1 MPTDSSSSCP
11 SCGKFSPEVAT
22 LGLCSTCLLE
32 AGKRPASGETNHSE
46 IGSYT
51 LHGRLGEGGFGTVY
65 LAEQSEPFEREVALK
80 ILKAGAASTEVA
92 RRFEAER
99 QTLAR
104 LDHPNIA
111 SFFDSGETPDGR
123 PYFVMELVEGSSVT
137 EYCDQ
142 KKLSLNARLTLF
154 LDICSALQHAHQKGV
169 IHRDLKPQN
178 ILVTE
183 IDGRPVP
190 KVIDFGVAKILEPIT
205 AGAPGTTLVSSIL
218 GTPAYMSPEQAAGR
232 QEDVDTRTDVYALG
246 VLLYELLSGQL
257 PFDSERLLSATHA
270 ELETILR
277 DEEPSPPSTRA
288 AETAALRGSTS
299 TRIGSKIRG
308 DLDWIVARAMSK
320 TVERRYAGANAFAED
335 IRRHLAGETV
345 DAGPPDLRYRAGKFV
360 RKHRAPMISALLI
373 LAAIIAGA
381 TISILQA
388 IRATHA
394 ESLAKDEAARAN
406 AATQFL
412 LEDILGQADP
422 QNNTNR
428 ELTLKDAIDRGAD
441 LIDTRFKER
450 PKVASF
456 LHNTL
461 SSAYLNLGE
470 SESAIRESKRAV
482 ELTRP
487 TKDTDIKSYFQ
498 ALFGLAAIYLVEG
511 DLPQAR
517 TLFENEIAPFTSS
530 PVASMR
536 SDALQIQGKLLLEEK
551 RFAPAETALR
561 AALDAALLDS
571 SRASIL
577 GILGYTLNSTGR
589 HKEAIELGEEA
600 LALIRKNNTPDS
612 ITLIRAEQSLART
625 FGNAGLYDE
634 AIKRHEDITRRAIA
648 TLGPDHPDVEGLKV
662 SHAYVL
668 DDAGEFPQAEALLRE
683 VLEPAEASGTYSSQQ
698 LIALDNLAFLLSAR
712 GDYEAATAYNF
723 TSIREKKKRFGE
735 NAVQV
740 LATEFNHAIDLRRAG
755 DLENAERELR
765 RIYDTYAKTTSR
777 SSQQS
782 LHTAKNVA
790 ITLDMQDRQPE
801 IVDFLIPALTGLGT
815 LSGKAATSFSECES
829 YLFAA
834 LRATGDTARL
844 REYYFD
850 RLWQDPSDP
859 SPWFAADTSPTA
871 TAVGFAALGKSRGRI
886 PREALSRLES
896 PIVPPGA
903 EWRYY
908 DSPDAPPENW
918 NSPTFD
924 ASTWKSG
931 PSELGYGD
939 GDEATVI
946 SFGDDPSNKP
956 ITSYYLN
963 RFQAVGNQ
971 PLTLLLSCDDG
982 AVAYLDGEEI
992 ARIHLPEIEIT
1003 PTTGATVSVGQ
1014 ALESDFAVIPIPQ
1027 ELLTL
1032 GSHTLSIEIHQD
1044 RPSSSDVTCLPVL
1057 VPSPPIPQ
1065 ETYVGKLPPQLAAL
1079 LEIHRLIALG
1089 KNQLAHQ
1096 NLKKLIADYPDH
1108 NPIIIFDELLGKDTD

>member
-1 MPTDSSSSCP
+1 M
-11 SCGKFSPEVAT
+11 
-22 LGLCSTCLLE
+22 
-32 AGKRPASGETNHSE
+32 
-46 IGSYT
+46 
-51 LHGRLGEGGFGTVY
+51 LGEGGFGTVY
-65 LAEQSEPFEREVALK
+65 LAEQSTPFEREVALK
-80 ILKAGAASTEVA
+80 ILKTGAASTEVA

-111 SFFDSGETPDGR
+111 SFFDSGETSDGR
-123 PYFVMELVEGSSVT
+123 PYFVMELVEGASVT

-142 KKLSLNARLTLF
+142 KKLSLPGRLTLF

-190 KVIDFGVAKILEPIT
+190 KVIDFGVAKILEPVT

-218 GTPAYMSPEQAAGR
+218 GTPAYMSPEQAGGR

-257 PFDSERLLSATHA
+257 PFDPERLLKATHA

-277 DEEPSPPSTRA
+277 DEEPLPPSTRA

-299 TRIGSKIRG
+299 TRIGSRIRG

-320 TVERRYAGANAFAED
+320 TIDRRYSGASALAED

-360 RKHRAPMISALLI
+360 RKHRAPLASALLI
-373 LAAIIAGA
+373 LAAILVGA

-388 IRATHA
+388 IRATRA
-394 ESLAKDEAARAN
+394 ESNAKDEAARAT
-406 AATQFL
+406 AAVEFL

-422 QNNTNR
+422 KNNTDR
-428 ELTLKDAIDRGAD
+428 DLTLKDAIDRGAN
-441 LIDTRFKER
+441 LIDTRFEQR
-450 PKVASF
+450 PRIASF

-470 SESAIRESKRAV
+470 SESAIRESERAV

-487 TKDTDIKSYFQ
+487 TKDTDSKSYFQ
-498 ALFGLAAIYLVEG
+498 ALFGLGAIYLMDG
-511 DLPQAR
+511 DLTQAR
-517 TLFENEIAPFTSS
+517 TLFENEIAPFTTS
-530 PVASMR
+530 PVDSMR
-536 SDALQIQGKLLLEEK
+536 SDALQLQGKLLLEEK
-551 RFAPAETALR
+551 RFRPAETALR
-561 AALDAALLDS
+561 AALDTPLSDGT
-571 SRASIL
+571 RASIL
-577 GILGYTLNSTGR
+577 GTLGTMLNFTGR
-589 HKEAIELGEEA
+589 HKEAIEAGEEA
-600 LALIRKNNTPDS
+600 LALARKNSAPDS
-612 ITLIRAEQSLART
+612 VNLIRAEQALART
-625 FGNAGLYDE
+625 FGNAGLHDE
-634 AIKRHEDITRRAIA
+634 AIRRHEDITRRAIA
-648 TLGPDHPDVEGLKV
+648 TLGAEHPDVESLKV
-662 SHAYVL
+662 SHAFVL
-668 DDAGEFPQAEALLRE
+668 DEAGRFPEAEALLRE
-683 VLEPAEASGTYSSQQ
+683 VLESAEATGAYSYQQ
-698 LIALDNLAFLLSAR
+698 LIALDNLAFLLGAR
-712 GDYEAATAYNF
+712 GDYEAAAVYNLL
-723 TSIREKKKRFGE
+723 SIREKKKRFGE
-735 NAVQV
+735 NASQV
-740 LATEFNHAIDLRRAG
+740 LTTERNYAIDLRRAG
-755 DLENAERELR
+755 DFENAESELR
-765 RIYDTYAKTTSR
+765 RIYDAFAKTTSR
-777 SSQQS
+777 SNQET
-782 LHTAKNVA
+782 LHTAKSVA
-790 ITLDMQDRQPE
+790 ITLDLQDRQAE
-801 IVDFLIPALTGLGT
+801 IADFLLPALTGLDP
-815 LSGKAATSFSECES
+815 LDGKAASTFNECES
-829 YLFAA
+829 YLLTA
-834 LRATGDTARL
+834 LRATSDTTRL

-859 SPWFAADTSPTA
+859 SAWFAADTSPTA
-871 TAVGFAALGKSRGRI
+871 TAVGFDALGKSRGRI
-886 PREALSRLES
+886 PREALSRLET

-908 DSPDAPPENW
+908 DSPIAPPENW

-963 RFQAVGNQ
+963 KFQTAGNQ

-992 ARIHLPEIEIT
+992 ARIHLPGIEIT

-1014 ALESDFAVIPIPQ
+1014 ALESDFAVIAIPE

-1032 GSHTLSIEIHQD
+1032 GSHTLAIEVHQD

-1057 VPSPPIPQ
+1057 VPAPVIPK
-1065 ETYVGKLPPQLAAL
+1065 ETYAGELPPQLAAL

-1089 KNQLAHQ
+1089 RNQLAHQ
-1096 NLKKLIADYPDH
+1096 NLKKLIVDYPSH
-1108 NPIIIFDELLGKDTD
+1108 NPIIIFDESLKKDTK